1 MVIAQGAKLT
11 VYKKIIKNFVEG
23 KESANSYSR
32 DVPDTFKEKEQLY
45 IVSSTGS
52 LTKLPKGKTKREKLL
67 VSKDNK
73 MSGYIQTN
81 NLNLRREKDF
91 NQALDYFNA
100 L

>member
-1 MVIAQGAKLT
+1 MVISQGDKLT
-11 VYKKIIKNFVEG
+11 VYKKIIKDFVEG

-45 IVSSTGS
+45 IVSNTGS
-52 LTKLPKGKTKREKLL
+52 LTKLPKGKAKREKLL
-67 VSKDNK
+67 VSKENQ
-73 MSGYIQTN
+73 MSLYIQTN

-91 NQALDYFNA
+91 NLALDNFNA